1 MDNDCSEYVVVMLV
15 DLGRLSYRE
24 QLYWKSFNIA
34 PPRKSGLSETMYRR
48 WILGQFCNPNSPDT
62 LLKQCFMSFNERWEE
77 KFEWRLFLPLTKD
90 DEYLFQSLH
99 CMTTSDNI
107 REFESQILALV
118 KMTVDS
124 LNQEKLMNNVDEG
137 NVGVKKF
144 LEDKKVASL
153 KDITQSIDKF
163 ELFLISN
170 SCTDR
175 DTIITFFRRLQNLRS
190 LNVAHRKSSENKKRE
205 SLNDYFKLEEM
216 DKRNVLDNIF
226 KEMIWSMRFLEE
238 VFIDGNK
245 EVTALSDIK

>member
-107 REFESQILALV
+107 REYESQILALV

-124 LNQEKLMNNVDEG
+124 LNLKKLEENTDKENVDVKQFIEKKKKSNS
-137 NVGVKKF
+137 NVFG
-144 LEDKKVASL
+144 
-153 KDITQSIDKF
+153 IDRF

-170 SCTDR
+170 SCPDR
-175 DTIITFFRRLQNLRS
+175 GTIITFFRCLQNLRS
-190 LNVAHRKSSENKKRE
+190 LTVAHRKSSDYKKMDCVNE
-205 SLNDYFKLEEM
+205 YFKLEEM
-216 DKRNVLDNIF
+216 DKRDVLDNIF
-226 KEMIWSMRFLEE
+226 KKMIRSMRFLEE
-238 VFIDGNK
+238 VFIEGNK